1 MPRNAIPWVAPTL
14 GNMAAMVAS
23 CCKLQASRVTVQSQ
37 LPALLGIKL
46 AHQRVRDLALL
57 GTFILRA
64 VHSGSFP
71 GSGQFTACQGASFQ
85 VGLIFQ
91 PRQEAFFVH
100 TLTLVILR
108 VDISKCSDQD
118 SASEMLSTIFCSK
131 PGCSK
136 PKTPMA
142 EREKVID
149 YTNDTWLWINTYTY
163 HF

>member
-1 MPRNAIPWVAPTL
+1 MGSPHSWKHGSNGGKL
-14 GNMAAMVAS
+14 LQVAS
-23 CCKLQASRVTVQSQ
+23 NKRVTVQSQ

-71 GSGQFTACQGASFQ
+71 GSGQFTAWQGASFQ

-91 PRQEAFFVH
+91 PRQGAFCVH

-108 VDISKCSDQD
+108 VDISKFSDQD

-136 PKTPMA
+136 PTA
-142 EREKVID
+142 D
-149 YTNDTWLWINTYTY
+149 G
-163 HF
+163 